1 MYIMTCYFFI
11 RILYFPRMKYKG
23 LFTCFI
29 LVGILLFID
38 ASAQHKIIKTSL
50 LVIGGSAGGTTA
62 AIQGARSGA
71 QTILIETG
79 NILGGM
85 LTAAGVSC
93 TDGNDKLESGLWQE
107 FREQLYRHY
116 KTRNLYTGW
125 VSKTCF
131 EPKVGDSIFKLMVN
145 NENRLTLMLETA
157 FVEVIKSKN
166 RVTGAIFRN
175 KQNDLIRVEADI
187 TIDGTDLGDVYSNA
201 GAAYDLGMEDPVI
214 SKEIMAPGKFN
225 IIQDLTWVAILK
237 DFGQGTNKTITRPNG
252 YDSTQYFCSCTDAPC
267 LDGKPYNVNTA
278 RMLAYG
284 LLPNK
289 KYMINW
295 PAHGNDFI
303 VNAVEMPVVE
313 REIYWK
319 LAKEKTLGFVYFIQT
334 QLGFKNLGLADDEF
348 NGTGLALMP
357 YHREGRRIRGVVRV
371 NVNHLIAPF
380 DQPEA
385 LYRTGIS
392 VGDYPVDHHHA
403 PEKKAPDIDFPAVP
417 SFNLPL
423 GALIPENIEGL
434 LVAEKG
440 ISVSNIV
447 NGSSRLQPVVMLTG
461 QAAGALAAI
470 SIKHHIQPGKVN
482 IREVQTA
489 LLDAGAW
496 LMPYSDVPRSDTA
509 WRAIQQVGLTGIM
522 KGKGKPQGWEN
533 KTFFYPDSTLTLG
546 ELIKGLKA
554 IRPAFKYAVEDTMRL
569 VTLKDLDKILTSFWS
584 VKKISETYNFN
595 SNLTR
600 RQIAAIINQQINPF
614 SWPVDWKGHF

>member
-1 MYIMTCYFFI
+1 MTCYFFI
-11 RILYFPRMKYKG
+11 RILYFPLMKYKC
-23 LFTCFI
+23 LFTCFNLI
-29 LVGILLFID
+29 GSLLFID
-38 ASAQHKIIKTSL
+38 ASAQQKTIKTSV
-50 LVIGGSAGGTTA
+50 LVIGGSTGGTAA
-62 AIQGARSGA
+62 AIQSARSGA

-79 NILGGM
+79 KTLGGM

-116 KTRNLYTGW
+116 KTRNLFTGW
-125 VSKTCF
+125 VSETCF
-131 EPKVGDSIFKLMVN
+131 EPKVGDSIFKVMVSK
-145 NENRLTLMLETA
+145 ENRLTLLLETS
-157 FVEVIKSKN
+157 FVEVMKSKN

-175 KQNDLIRVEADI
+175 KQNEQIKIESDI
-187 TIDGTDLGDVYSNA
+187 TIDGTDLGDVFANA

-214 SKEIMAPGKFN
+214 AKESMAPGKFN

-237 DFGQGTNKTITRPNG
+237 DFGHSTDKTISRPNG

-267 LDGKPYNVNTA
+267 LGGKPYSVNA
-278 RMLAYG
+278 EKMLAYG

-303 VNAVEMPVVE
+303 VNAVEMPVVD

-319 LAKEKTLGFVYFIQT
+319 RAREKTLGFVYFIQT

-348 NGTGLALMP
+348 NGTGLAFIP

-371 NVNHLIAPF
+371 NVNHLITPF
-380 DQPEA
+380 NQSEA

-423 GALIPENIEGL
+423 GALIPENTEGL

-440 ISVSNIV
+440 ISISNIV

-470 SIKHHIQPGKVN
+470 SIKHSIQPRKVN
-482 IREVQTA
+482 IREVQTV

-496 LMPYSDVPRSDTA
+496 LMPYCDVSNTDPS

-522 KGKGKPQGWEN
+522 KGTGKPQGWEN
-533 KTFFYPDSTLTLG
+533 KTYFYPDSTMTLSD
-546 ELIKGLKA
+546 LINNFKEV
-554 IRPAFKYAVEDTMRL
+554 RPGFKYATTDSVKKVTMKNL
-569 VTLKDLDKILTSFWS
+569 NELLTAFGS
-584 VKKISETYNFN
+584 VKKIKNDYNPATILN
-595 SNLTR
+595 R
-600 RQIAAIINQQINPF
+600 RQIATIINQALTPF
-614 SWPVDWKGHF
+614 SWPVDWQGHF